1 MKLTTRSRSRLLLAT
16 AVCASFTAMMV
27 NAQDRTS
34 TTTQAGAPTTATE
47 VERGTVTYVSGNDL
61 IVKMDSGVVRYFNV
75 PETARITVDGK
86 ELNVHQL
93 KAGMKLQ
100 RTITTTETPKTVTTV
115 RTIQGKVVQVIA
127 PLTVILSFPQGPNK
141 EYKVP
146 ADQKFIVND
155 KELTVFDLR
164 PGMMI
169 GATAVTTSQE
179 ASVSEQRRA
188 TGTGAP
194 TPIVEPR
201 STTPTMQGA
210 LLIEVPA
217 PAAPR
222 PPAVAAAP
230 ARAAAPAPPAPEPAP
245 VKLPKTGSDLPLIGL
260 MGLLSIAGSL
270 GLRLLR
276 RT

>member
-1 MKLTTRSRSRLLLAT
+1 
-16 AVCASFTAMMV
+16 
-27 NAQDRTS
+27 
-34 TTTQAGAPTTATE
+34 
-47 VERGTVTYVSGNDL
+47 
-61 IVKMDSGVVRYFNV
+61 
-75 PETARITVDGK
+75 
-86 ELNVHQL
+86 
-93 KAGMKLQ
+93 
-100 RTITTTETPKTVTTV
+100 
-115 RTIQGKVVQVIA
+115 
-127 PLTVILSFPQGPNK
+127 
-141 EYKVP
+141 
-146 ADQKFIVND
+146 
-155 KELTVFDLR
+155 LTVFDLR

-179 ASVSEQRRA
+179 VSVSEQRRA